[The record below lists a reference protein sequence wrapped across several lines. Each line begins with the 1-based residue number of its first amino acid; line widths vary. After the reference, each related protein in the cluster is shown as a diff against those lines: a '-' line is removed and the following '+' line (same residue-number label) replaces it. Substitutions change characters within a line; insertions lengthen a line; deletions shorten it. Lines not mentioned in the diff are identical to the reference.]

1 MGGNSI
7 KDVVKV
13 PAIKIVCIVRN
24 AYLGPSKTT
33 RYLLFNYLGNNFNR
47 SVVYR

>member
-24 AYLGPSKTT
+24 AYLGPSK
-33 RYLLFNYLGNNFNR
+33 LQDIWCLII
-47 SVVYR
+47 